1 MIKILNDMCIV
12 NNKLAGLP
20 TGLNA
25 STYIVNK
32 EFFKKYKVNLDTEWN
47 WDNLLEIGTRIHNL
61 DGNVYLLDAVQLQIW
76 ELIKA
81 YIENQSG
88 KPFILNDYTIGFDKK
103 MVTNA
108 FIYYRKLYNTGTLL
122 PYEESYLIVPYT
134 NAKWLDGK
142 IGMSAAWASQYTE
155 YQPSKFELGV
165 MLPVISK
172 NSINTGIVVRPS
184 QVLAINSNSD
194 NLMEAAKFLNW
205 FFNDPEAIVIL
216 KTERGIPATDIGRK
230 ILTEKKI
237 IDKNIS
243 LAVNFG
249 IKYAGLPE
257 HPLTYSSELTD
268 ILFNA
273 IQKIALNK
281 ISPELAAE
289 DFISR
294 FQGKLAEIK
303 NRK

>member
-1 MIKILNDMCIV
+1 M
-12 NNKLAGLP
+12 
-20 TGLNA
+20 
-25 STYIVNK
+25 
-32 EFFKKYKVNLDTEWN
+32 
-47 WDNLLEIGTRIHNL
+47 
-61 DGNVYLLDAVQLQIW
+61 
-76 ELIKA
+76 
-81 YIENQSG
+81 
-88 KPFILNDYTIGFDKK
+88 
-103 MVTNA
+103 
-108 FIYYRKLYNTGTLL
+108 
-122 PYEESYLIVPYT
+122 
-134 NAKWLDGK
+134 
-142 IGMSAAWASQYTE
+142 
-155 YQPSKFELGV
+155 
-165 MLPVISK
+165 
-172 NSINTGIVVRPS
+172 
-184 QVLAINSNSD
+184 LAINSNSD